1 MNFVRPRAR
10 RSEDVNIGPLI
21 DMVFILL
28 IFFAVS
34 TTFAKDLKIDIQ
46 RPSISPKVATPAA
59 TKSVRVYVDRAG
71 QTYVD
76 DQPVKSWL
84 VEARVRELLRAGASD
99 KVLVVT
105 DGAVSS
111 GKLIEV
117 VDQCRSGG
125 ASEVAVAAELKAG

>member
-1 MNFVRPRAR
+1 MKFVRPRAR
-10 RSEDVNIGPLI
+10 RGEEINMAPLI

-46 RPSISPKVATPAA
+46 RPAAASSNLKPPAA
-59 TKSVRVYVDRAG
+59 KSVRVYVDRGG
-71 QTYVD
+71 QVYVD

-84 VEARVRELLRAGASD
+84 VESRVKELLRAGASD
-99 KVLVVT
+99 KVLVIT
-105 DGAVSS
+105 DGAVTSA
-111 GKLIEV
+111 KLIEV

-125 ASEVAVAAELKAG
+125 AAEVAVAAEAKAG